1 MTRYFKISTA
11 FLFFLAVILLFPFAI
26 AALESAITVE
36 AGKQRTLEYGQRIDR
51 VAVGDPEIADV
62 ALISERQI
70 LITARKPG
78 ATSLIVW
85 HSGGRGQ
92 GSPDYSREILVT
104 ASSGLQSHAMQDIPV
119 SDLSVSDAGNK
130 LALSGQS
137 ASLEDHAL
145 ARQAL
150 QDKNV
155 GTVDASTLAFN
166 AQVQIDIKIVEISRN
181 KLKNAGIF
189 LGKNKPNTTFALSS
203 PGTLSGVESDNGT
216 FNLISAA
223 SGFFPQAQAFNFLYG
238 NAKEGI
244 LGVVSALENN
254 GFAYTLAEPSL
265 VVMSGQSADFLAGG
279 EFPVPV
285 QAGGSFGN
293 SISVTFK
300 EFGIRLKL
308 TPTVLDANRI
318 VLKVAPEV
326 SELDFTAG
334 IQTGG
339 VSVPA
344 LRVRRTDTSVSLG
357 NGESFV
363 ISGLVSQNTLA
374 NVDKVPWLGDIPIL
388 GAFFRSTNI
397 DRNDKELIMVVSP
410 HSIQPIAKGAE
421 TPDLPGAEF
430 QKYDPD
436 FYHVFFDEKGDF
448 GARKTPKSGFSN

>member
-1 MTRYFKISTA
+1 MLSSPLTNA
-11 FLFFLAVILLFPFAI
+11 AV
-26 AALESAITVE
+26 ESAITVE
-36 AGKQRTLEYGQRIDR
+36 SGKQLTHEYRQGIAR
-51 VAVGDPEIADV
+51 VAVGDPEVADV
-62 ALISERQI
+62 TLISDRQI
-70 LITARKPG
+70 LITAKKPG

-85 HSGGRGQ
+85 HKVGNRQ

-104 ASSGLQSHAMQDIPV
+104 ASSGLQSHAIKSIPNT
-119 SDLSVSDAGNK
+119 DLSVSEAGDK
-130 LALSGQS
+130 LSLSGQS
-137 ASLEDHAL
+137 ASLDAHAQ
-145 ARQAL
+145 AREIL
-150 QDKNV
+150 REKNAA
-155 GTVDASTLAFN
+155 TVDASTLGFD
-166 AQVQIDIKIVEISRN
+166 AQVQIDIKIVEISRT

-189 LGKNKPNTTFALSS
+189 LGKNKPNTTLAISS
-203 PGTLSGVESDNGT
+203 PGTLSGVEGDDTAFS
-216 FNLISAA
+216 LISAA
-223 SGFFPQAQAFNFLYG
+223 SGFFPQAQAFNLIYG
-238 NAKEGI
+238 NAQEGI

-265 VVMSGQSADFLAGG
+265 VAMSGQSADFLAGG

-285 QAGGSFGN
+285 RAGGSFDN

-344 LRVRRTDTSVSLG
+344 LRVRRTDTSIALG
-357 NGESFV
+357 NGESFI
-363 ISGLVSQNTLA
+363 ISGLVSQASLA

-397 DRNDKELIMVVSP
+397 DRNDRELIMVVSP
-410 HSIQPIAKGAE
+410 HLVQPIARGAE
-421 TPDLPGAEF
+421 LPALPGEELR
-430 QKYDPD
+430 KYDPN
-436 FYHVFFDEKGDF
+436 FYHVFFEETGDF
-448 GARKTPKSGFSN
+448 GTRTSTKSGFSN